1 MSDKIFNKFCSL
13 EEIKSASKF
22 MLYSDFRNEVATKKF
37 INFLIKNNK
46 EIYLPVTIKENKTLI
61 PKRIFSIDDLN
72 FGAYGILEPKDN
84 APSIS
89 PYALDIVIVPG
100 SVFDNSGFRTG
111 YGGGY
116 YDKFLSNSSAIKI
129 GVCFDFQL
137 VDTVF
142 PEEHD
147 KKMDIIITESKILK
161 F

>member
-129 GVCFDFQL
+129 GICFDFQL